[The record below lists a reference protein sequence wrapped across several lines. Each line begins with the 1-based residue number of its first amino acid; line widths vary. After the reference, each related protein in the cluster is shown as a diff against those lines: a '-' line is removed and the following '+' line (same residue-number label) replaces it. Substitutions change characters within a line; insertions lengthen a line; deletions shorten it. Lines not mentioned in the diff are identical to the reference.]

1 MNERKFVELCRQ
13 TVVKYV
19 NKRLD
24 KSDGKQITEDDVY
37 IVWLVKVLKNSKA
50 MVSTTL
56 NDGMYYE
63 LTYNGEKNEL
73 YVDAYK
79 KWENICI
86 TL

>member
-1 MNERKFVELCRQ
+1 MNERHFVELCRQ

-19 NKRLD
+19 NKRID
-24 KSDGKQITEDDVY
+24 VTNGTQITEDDVFV
-37 IVWLVKVLKNSKA
+37 VWLVKALKNSKA
-50 MVSTTL
+50 LVSTTL
-56 NDGMYYE
+56 PDGMYYE

-73 YVDAYK
+73 YFDAYK